1 MKVIGITGS
10 IGAGKSEISRIFK
23 QHNCF
28 IIDLDK
34 LGHDILEKPEFKK
47 QIVQQF
53 GKYIL
58 DKNKISRKKLRKI
71 VFFNSNY
78 LLKLNKIVHPE
89 LKNRLKQ
96 EINKNK
102 KKKIKAIVVDA
113 ALLFEMKIEKLMDI
127 IITVSALK
135 MISYLRLLKNQRLSY
150 SEFDNIYQAQLPLHI
165 KKKKSDYIIHNNLSM
180 KCMRKKA
187 EKLIKKILWENI

>member
-10 IGAGKSEISRIFK
+10 IGAGKSEISQIFK

-58 DKNKISRKKLRKI
+58 DKNKISKKKLRKI
-71 VFFNSNY
+71 VFFNPNY

-113 ALLFEMKIEKLMDI
+113 ALLFEIKIEKLMDI

-135 MISYLRLLKNQRLSY
+135 MISYLRLLKKQRLSY

-180 KCMRKKA
+180 KCMRKRA
-187 EKLIKKILWENI
+187 EKLIKKILWKNI

>member
-58 DKNKISRKKLRKI
+58 DNNKISRKKLRKI
-71 VFFNSNY
+71 VFFNTNY

-89 LKNRLKQ
+89 LKNKLKQ

-102 KKKIKAIVVDA
+102 KKKVKAIVVDA
-113 ALLFEMKIEKLMDI
+113 ALLFDMKIEKLMDI

-135 MISYLRLLKNQRLSY
+135 MISYLRLLKKHRLSY

-165 KKKKSDYIIHNNLSM
+165 KKKKSDYVIYNNLSL
-180 KCMRKKA
+180 KNMRKRT
-187 EKLIKKILWENI
+187 EKLINKIL